1 MPRKPRPYRPKTRGC
16 YECSKR
22 RVSCDRAEPH
32 CWKCSSRGLQ
42 CSGLG
47 IRHRFS
53 QGVAA
58 RGFWVGKTI
67 QEVYQEVSTHIACE
81 MVAIDGEHNGWRH
94 IVLPMALSERLVLN
108 AVLAASAFH
117 LASWQTDDR
126 QAPLLSGDFLLSS
139 SVSPGAV
146 RATSGLR
153 TGPAQMYI
161 QTIMDLKKRDI
172 QPHNREE
179 SLVTLLTILTLL
191 VTAMV
196 TGSDDFPML
205 FRLLDSAME
214 VIGGEGNLGDTELSR
229 FIIRQICKM
238 RVYAAPLLSEDA
250 GMATLSSET
259 NITRAFECLRH
270 CSERRPDF
278 ITEASIIKSLIQQ
291 SYDIYLQQARHAVLS
306 DSYFCRPPQDT
317 ESSWR
322 VQRFIDTFQSFPSES
337 SGMQVLVWATFVAAS
352 ACVLDE
358 HRTFFLRVFQS
369 FYARSGF
376 KNLSRGAKHIQRIW
390 DREGSGERWVSLLP
404 QAKVFVM

>member
-1 MPRKPRPYRPKTRGC
+1 MPRKPRAYRPKTKGC

-22 RVSCDRAEPH
+22 RVSCDRAEPQ
-32 CWKCSSRGLQ
+32 CQKCSSRGLQ

-67 QEVYQEVSTHIACE
+67 QEVYEEVSTHIACE
-81 MVAIDGEHNGWRH
+81 MVAIDGQHNGWRH

-108 AVLAASAFH
+108 AVLAASSFH
-117 LASWQTDDR
+117 LASWRTGER
-126 QAPLLSGDFLLSS
+126 QAPLLSGHFPPSS

-146 RATSGLR
+146 HATSGLR
-153 TGPAQMYI
+153 TEPAQMYI
-161 QTIMDLKKRDI
+161 RTIMDLKKRDI
-172 QPHNREE
+172 RPHNREE
-179 SLVTLLTILTLL
+179 SLVTLLTILILL

-214 VIGGEGNLGDTELSR
+214 VIGGEGKLGDTELSR
-229 FIIRQICKM
+229 FVIRQICKM

-250 GMATLSSET
+250 GVATLSSET

-278 ITEASIIKSLIQQ
+278 TAEASIIKSLIRQ
-291 SYDIYLQQARHAVLS
+291 SYDIYLQQARYYALS
-306 DSYFCRPPQDT
+306 DSYFCRLPHDMQ
-317 ESSWR
+317 SIWR

-358 HRTFFLRVFQS
+358 HRSFFLRVFQS

-390 DREGSGERWVSLLP
+390 NREGSGERWVSLLP
-404 QAKVFVM
+404 KAKVFVM